1 MGAAQATIGNTPNG
15 GGAQSMEFMSAQAEA
30 TATA

>member
-1 MGAAQATIGNTPNG
+1 MGAAQAAIGNTPNG
-15 GGAQSMEFMSAQAEA
+15 GAQPMEFMSAQAEA